1 MHAMSRLPAC
11 SDHQI
16 SAVLAELRA
25 ATHRPV
31 SGLQL
36 RRELKARF
44 GIRAGTDRI
53 YRLLALAVAPQAP
66 SEPTAELIA
75 RLTAERDAALARAE
89 LAELREVATQ
99 DRTANEIHE
108 LRQKVRASQIF
119 KT

>member
-1 MHAMSRLPAC
+1 MMRSVARLPRC
-11 SDHQI
+11 SDEQI
-16 SAVLAELRA
+16 VALLAELRA
-25 ATHRPV
+25 AARHPV
-31 SGLQL
+31 SGLKL
-36 RRELKARF
+36 RRELQTRF

-53 YRLLALAVAPQAP
+53 YRLMHLQPPPADSPETLA
-66 SEPTAELIA
+66 LIA

-108 LRQKVRASQIF
+108 LRQKVRALQVF